1 MRVRSAYAAIA
12 VATTTAIGDAALI
25 DVVNAAGTRLSDGG
39 QVAFGAS
46 FFDNRCRR
54 TCDLQYDTNAPF
66 ASLSLA
72 FDKLTL
78 DGSIR
83 YDFGDASGRTLGAD
97 LGVAASA

>member
-1 MRVRSAYAAIA
+1 MYRQGLMSIPKGMAVRSAYAAIA
-12 VATTTAIGDAALI
+12 VATTTTAIGDAALI

-46 FFDNRCRR
+46 FFGNCCRR

-83 YDFGDASGRTLGAD
+83 
-97 LGVAASA
+97 